1 MESVTITDE
10 RNSRGGMGMETSFK
24 KFHLHWNNIVFCS
37 QNKSLL
43 SFSLKIRIPV
53 MQIFVNCSSWKAKE
67 GGGGQPL

>member
-1 MESVTITDE
+1 MKEIAGEVWE
-10 RNSRGGMGMETSFK
+10 WKHLLRNFIYIGI
-24 KFHLHWNNIVFCS
+24 NIVFCS

-53 MQIFVNCSSWKAKE
+53 MQIFVNCSSWKAKWG